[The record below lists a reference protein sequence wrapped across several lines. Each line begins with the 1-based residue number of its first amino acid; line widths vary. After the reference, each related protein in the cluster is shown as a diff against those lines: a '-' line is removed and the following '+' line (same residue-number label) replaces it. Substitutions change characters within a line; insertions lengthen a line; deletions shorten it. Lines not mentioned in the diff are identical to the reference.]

1 MTVVMLRP
9 SRPASRGLRSGGLRS
24 GGLRLAPVQAAM
36 ALVFA
41 MIALAV
47 VLQAQRVTGQEVIED
62 LMVQTD
68 QANRD
73 TAELRAQVAEA
84 ESPAEVLVAA
94 RSMGMVQPA
103 AVVAVP
109 ATGVTEEL
117 VPGSA
122 NADDGSVG

>member
-1 MTVVMLRP
+1 
-9 SRPASRGLRSGGLRS
+9 
-24 GGLRLAPVQAAM
+24 M

-62 LMVQTD
+62 LMVRTGD
-68 QANRD
+68 ATRD
-73 TAELRAQVAEA
+73 TAELRARVAEA
-84 ESPAEVLVAA
+84 ESPAEVLAAA

-109 ATGVTEEL
+109 ATTADGH
-117 VPGSA
+117 VPSAGSPSS
-122 NADDGSVG
+122 DDSALG